1 MSLENVTSSLTL
13 DMRIRNAGKRNR
25 PIGDEKKLDEN
36 REAGGRPLLNRS
48 CRYTRGASRQARNA
62 LQRAYCGFGGT
73 LLISL
78 STLPLVGAIRNEF
91 TEDRNQ
97 PLYRL

>member
-25 PIGDEKKLDEN
+25 PTGDEKKLDEN

-48 CRYTRGASRQARNA
+48 CVDIREAH
-62 LQRAYCGFGGT
+62 
-73 LLISL
+73 
-78 STLPLVGAIRNEF
+78 LVRRETPCSAPIVVLEA
-91 TEDRNQ
+91 
-97 PLYRL
+97 PC